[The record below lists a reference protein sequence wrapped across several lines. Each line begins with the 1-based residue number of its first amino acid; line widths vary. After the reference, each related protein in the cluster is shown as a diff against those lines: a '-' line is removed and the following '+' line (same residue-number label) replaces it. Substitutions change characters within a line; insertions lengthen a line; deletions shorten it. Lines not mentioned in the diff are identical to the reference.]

1 MSYKHFIAAL
11 AVAFLFF
18 IGSIAAQKSKN
29 KLSQAAFEKIVIND
43 APKAFKLAESK
54 QLNFPQLQFFINYER
69 ENERNF
75 DYLAT
80 LYRIYWQ
87 QLSHKDKL
95 NSEHIL
101 FLENNLFDSLEN
113 NQPYPFLISTAYV
126 IAHQTEFKKAWKD
139 SLFNDY
145 IWGHLYGQLI
155 TMVFFS
161 SADSDLTVTERT
173 ARIELYL
180 HTIKTRLPDYEPRV
194 RAYIFAHYI
203 YIREE
208 NEDKYFF
215 WLNNY
220 LINFETEADVLNN
233 YAFELTNNQ
242 TNATYKPLGIVWVD
256 KAIKINNKTEFHI
269 NKAEIF
275 YELGKIEEAKQSLA
289 TAKKQI
295 ANRENW
301 LNEYYHRVEKR
312 INSNQ

>member
-1 MSYKHFIAAL
+1 MLYKHFIAAL
-11 AVAFLFF
+11 AVAFLCF
-18 IGSIAAQKSKN
+18 IGTIAAQKSKN
-29 KLSQAAFEKIVIND
+29 KLSQAAFEKMVIDD

-126 IAHQTEFKKAWKD
+126 IAHQAEFKKAWKD
-139 SLFNDY
+139 SLFHSY

-233 YAFELTNNQ
+233 YAFELTNNK
-242 TNATYKPLGIVWVD
+242 TNAIYKPLGIVWVD

-295 ANRENW
+295 TNRENW
-301 LNEYYHRVEKR
+301 LNEYYQRVEKR